1 MMERIIFEDISK
13 PVIHMNKEDNT
24 VNLSEMHSLSVQ
36 SVYFFHVYS
45 FVTYSLERVP
55 QHAQY
60 MPRIGLPHTYPFSA
74 FYFTGKAIIRFWQ
87 IFMHLI
93 ASFSYQILI

>member
-1 MMERIIFEDISK
+1 MIERIIFEDISK

-45 FVTYSLERVP
+45 FVTYSFVRVP
-55 QHAQY
+55 QHVLY
-60 MPRIGLPHTYPFSA
+60 MPWIGLPQVYPFSA
-74 FYFTGKAIIRFWQ
+74 FYFTGNAIIAHWQ
-87 IFMHLI
+87 FFMHLI
-93 ASFSYQILI
+93 TSFSYQMFI